1 MAVTIASVEAGSPAD
16 RAGIRA
22 GEQLLTLNGHV
33 IHDVLDYR
41 FYETDAKVEVGLAS
55 PGGDTRTVVIRKSQY
70 RPLGLEFTSY
80 LMDQQ
85 RPCRNACIFCFV
97 DQMPAGMRKT
107 LYFKDDDTRMSFLFG
122 NYVTL
127 TNLSDWDVQR
137 IIEMR
142 ISPINV
148 SVHTTNPALRVKMMG
163 NRFAGEVLSIL
174 PRLAQAGIRI
184 NTQCVLCPGIND
196 GPELLRTLSDLER
209 LLPALESVSL
219 VPVGLTK
226 FREGLPELRP
236 YTQEEAGQVIDMADR
251 FGDRF
256 RDEYGRR
263 TVYAADE
270 FYLAAQRP
278 IPPAEFYEDFCQL
291 ESGVGSLAC
300 LEEEFT
306 LALEEWQESPQPLS
320 APRRVTLAT
329 GTAAYPFLCRLME
342 RLEAVCP
349 GLSCEVVEIVN
360 HFFGETITV
369 AGLVTG
375 TDLIAQLKP
384 RRMGE
389 CLLLPSV
396 MLRHDGDLF
405 LDDVSVQD
413 VEREL
418 GVPVEPVPNDGQRL
432 LDAVIGRDTT
442 WQNPW

>member
-1 MAVTIASVEAGSPAD
+1 MAVTIASVEAGSPAS
-16 RAGIRA
+16 RAGIQA

-80 LMDQQ
+80 LMDRQ

-184 NTQCVLCPGIND
+184 NTQCVL
-196 GPELLRTLSDLER
+196 
-209 LLPALESVSL
+209 LP
-219 VPVGLTK
+219 
-226 FREGLPELRP
+226 R
-236 YTQEEAGQVIDMADR
+236 Y
-251 FGDRF
+251 
-256 RDEYGRR
+256 
-263 TVYAADE
+263 
-270 FYLAAQRP
+270 
-278 IPPAEFYEDFCQL
+278 
-291 ESGVGSLAC
+291 
-300 LEEEFT
+300 
-306 LALEEWQESPQPLS
+306 
-320 APRRVTLAT
+320 
-329 GTAAYPFLCRLME
+329 
-342 RLEAVCP
+342 
-349 GLSCEVVEIVN
+349 
-360 HFFGETITV
+360 
-369 AGLVTG
+369 
-375 TDLIAQLKP
+375 
-384 RRMGE
+384 
-389 CLLLPSV
+389 
-396 MLRHDGDLF
+396 
-405 LDDVSVQD
+405 
-413 VEREL
+413 
-418 GVPVEPVPNDGQRL
+418 
-432 LDAVIGRDTT
+432 
-442 WQNPW
+442 

>member
-1 MAVTIASVEAGSPAD
+1 MAVTIASVEAGSPAS
-16 RAGIRA
+16 RAGIQA

-236 YTQEEAGQVIDMADR
+236 YTRKRRGRSSIWRIASATGSGTNTAGARYTRRMNFIWPHSAPSRRRNFMRISASSKAAWGLWPVWKKNSPWLWKNGRSPRSR
-251 FGDRF
+251 F
-256 RDEYGRR
+256 
-263 TVYAADE
+263 
-270 FYLAAQRP
+270 P
-278 IPPAEFYEDFCQL
+278 PPA
-291 ESGVGSLAC
+291 G
-300 LEEEFT
+300 
-306 LALEEWQESPQPLS
+306 
-320 APRRVTLAT
+320 
-329 GTAAYPFLCRLME
+329 
-342 RLEAVCP
+342 
-349 GLSCEVVEIVN
+349 
-360 HFFGETITV
+360 
-369 AGLVTG
+369 
-375 TDLIAQLKP
+375 
-384 RRMGE
+384 
-389 CLLLPSV
+389 
-396 MLRHDGDLF
+396 
-405 LDDVSVQD
+405 
-413 VEREL
+413 
-418 GVPVEPVPNDGQRL
+418 
-432 LDAVIGRDTT
+432 
-442 WQNPW
+442 